1 MTVSHKSRNMALA
14 RFVLPLGYAG
24 SMAGFTLMRK
34 LNLQQYLKPHQVT
47 IAVAAALTM
56 LAFLFAEL
64 ELISARPGD
73 GKFDPLVLCLQ
84 NFFLLAAL
92 FVRKETSAGE
102 TAPMFAGIAFMCL
115 LASFSATEC
124 ERYSNFTLG
133 VLGLLLFG
141 MACTK
146 FGNGDTK
153 DRKFWLYLV
162 WSAFAL
168 STAFFCGPALLVYA
182 FAGLGSMYVVKLAH
196 PVLGDKFETDYSAVA
211 GVDLS

>member
-1 MTVSHKSRNMALA
+1 MPTASLA

-24 SMAGFTLMRK
+24 SMVGFTLMRK
-34 LNLQQYLKPHQVT
+34 VNLQQYLKPHQVT

-56 LAFLFAEL
+56 LSFLMAEL

-73 GKFDPLVLCLQ
+73 GKFDPLILCLQ

-92 FVRKETSAGE
+92 FVRKEASAGE
-102 TAPMFAGIAFMCL
+102 FASMFAGIGVLCL

-141 MACTK
+141 MAFTK
-146 FGNGDTK
+146 FSSGDTK
-153 DRKFWLYLV
+153 DRKLWLYLV

-168 STAFFCGPALLVYA
+168 STAFFCGPVLLVYA

-196 PVLGDKFETDYSAVA
+196 PALGDKFEPDYSTVA
-211 GVDLS
+211 ANDLS